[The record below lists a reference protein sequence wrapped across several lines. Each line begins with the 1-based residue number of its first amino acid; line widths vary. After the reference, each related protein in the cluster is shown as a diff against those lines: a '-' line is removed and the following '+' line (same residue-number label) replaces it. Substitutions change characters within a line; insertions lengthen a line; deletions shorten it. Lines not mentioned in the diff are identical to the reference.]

1 MADPGERTYTY
12 YLDQYFLTHEQRME
26 KSIAL
31 AQAELQ
37 TRLKLIQYYE
47 KQLKAL
53 DDKQSIITKT
63 KEERNKTVTKTTSV
77 DQFKREMEIAKQED
91 KRAEAR
97 ARAEQRAEES
107 VNADFDIARFDVGGI
122 GRAMEDD
129 LRAGADQALTLDR
142 AIARIGGQSA
152 GSSPLQ
158 RIILGKALLLQMDRA
173 KRVVGGRPFDRND
186 AKASIASSLGISQAD
201 IDVPDT
207 TLRRR
212 EVVARTRAPQFT
224 AAIPDTS
231 APGGQTTTVTRF
243 PGEKETTTKS
253 TTGSQGQSSIQ
264 PPLDDDELKLIQE
277 NRKKILEMK
286 QNVMDAI
293 ERDTGTDLDFERLIE
308 RGRDIY
314 RRQYSPMSKEQ
325 KKAVRQKELIS
336 GLSSTQK
343 QMYQAYNKWKSARAS
358 ISPDELETI
367 RDTMNRPAMDSDSD
381 TIKLA
386 KQIQDQRKQGVE
398 FPNGVYDFIMNAT
411 NNDTEKAD
419 EVASYLIIAKRK
431 PLKGQK
437 TIDQELDEIIKGAP
451 GKATQTFDALKAL
464 QDGMNMQQLTDE
476 QKRIVIEQL
485 QAQGI
490 DAKALFETPE
500 ETREER
506 KERETRES
514 IFGGAGQSQTD
525 MGKFYYNSPTLVST
539 LYNLPANI
547 QNALQWLEEN
557 STIMQPGNPDMFT
570 PTIPPKGEEE
580 EEKEQD
586 KTLWNYLEQEKK

>member
-1 MADPGERTYTY
+1 MAEPGQGRPASMSMY
-12 YLDQYFLTHEQRME
+12 YLDQYYLTHEQRME

-37 TRLKLIQYYE
+37 TRLKLLQYYDR
-47 KQLKAL
+47 QLKAL

-77 DQFKREMEIAKQED
+77 DQFKREMEVAKQED

-122 GRAMEDD
+122 GKNMEDD
-129 LRAGADQALTLDR
+129 LRAGADQALALDR
-142 AIARIGGQSA
+142 AIARVGGQSA

-186 AKASIASSLGISQAD
+186 AKASIASQLGISLSD

-212 EVVARTRAPQFT
+212 EVAARTRAPQFT
-224 AAIPDTS
+224 ADIPGTDQ
-231 APGGQTTTVTRF
+231 PGGVSTTVTRF
-243 PGEKETTTKS
+243 PGEKETTTK
-253 TTGSQGQSSIQ
+253 TTKDGKTPQDIY
-264 PPLDDDELKLIQE
+264 DEDTLKQIAE
-277 NRKKILEMK
+277 NRKRIEQMK
-286 QNVMDAI
+286 ADVMTAI

-314 RRQYSPMSKEQ
+314 RRQYAPMSKEQ
-325 KKAVRQKELIS
+325 KRAVRQKELIS
-336 GLSSTQK
+336 GLSPTQK
-343 QMYQAYNKWKSARAS
+343 QMYQAYNKWKSERAS

-367 RDTMNRPAMDSDSD
+367 RDTMNRPPMDSDSD
-381 TIKLA
+381 TVKLA
-386 KQIQDQRKQGVE
+386 KQIMDQRKQGVE
-398 FPNGVYDFIMNAT
+398 FPNGVYEHIQSLVIPGSGVDP
-411 NNDTEKAD
+411 D
-419 EVASYLIIAKRK
+419 EIASYLIIAKRK
-431 PLKGQK
+431 PLKAPK

-451 GKATQTFDALKAL
+451 EKATQTFDALKAL
-464 QDGMNMQQLTDE
+464 QDGMKAEQMTPEQQKIL
-476 QKRIVIEQL
+476 VEQL

-490 DAKALFETPE
+490 DAKTLLETP
-500 ETREER
+500 
-506 KERETRES
+506 KEVEKPF
-514 IFGGAGQSQTD
+514 IDIPQDILGGAGQSQTD
-525 MGKFYYNSPTLVST
+525 MGKFYSSSPTLAST

-547 QNALQWLEEN
+547 RDALQWLEEN
-557 STIMQPGNPDMFT
+557 TNIMQPGPPDMFT